1 MVVMQQAVLSSI
13 TGAKTSNHGTADIYA
28 DRPMPSRQR
37 RGIHLAP
44 SVIEQVTQKYR
55 GVEMLL
61 FKLTFF

>member
-1 MVVMQQAVLSSI
+1 MQQAVLSSI
-13 TGAKTSNHGTADIYA
+13 TGAKTSNHGTADIIYA
-28 DRPMPSRQR
+28 DRPMPSRQW